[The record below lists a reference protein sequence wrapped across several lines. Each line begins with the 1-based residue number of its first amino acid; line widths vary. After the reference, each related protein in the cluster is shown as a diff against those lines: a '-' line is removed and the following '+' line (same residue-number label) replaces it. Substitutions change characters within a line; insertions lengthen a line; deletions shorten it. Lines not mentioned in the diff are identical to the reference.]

1 MEAVTEN
8 YQLKWHS
15 FTTHLHT
22 SIANFFDNDS
32 MADVVLFTMDGHQIS
47 AHRFVLSTCS
57 QYFHKVLKFQYKLTT
72 TLPIAIVLPP
82 EISYKTL
89 KVLTQYM
96 YTGETT
102 VSKDIL
108 ESVLRGGDLLKIQGL
123 WRPREET
130 YHDKKLVKVHQKL
143 EQARQHHVKAP
154 EAPEGKTG
162 DTRDE
167 RKLEQKSGVVKD
179 PLPPVVSEKTVVP
192 APSDEAKSDAY
203 RKDRETRDVASDNLQ
218 QYLVIKEE
226 PLEWTEVNDSEMV
239 LVEENMFSAEMT
251 IKPEVVIEDR
261 SSDRTED
268 DMYSPL
274 TCELCSETFRLPAD
288 WVRHIQSHTDMMPAK
303 RQRRGRSSSVSIT
316 YRQFFLNLIDNVANL
331 VVMTF

>member
-1 MEAVTEN
+1 MEVVTEN

-32 MADVVLFTMDGHQIS
+32 MADVVLFTMDGHQIL

-82 EISYKTL
+82 EINYKTL

-130 YHDKKLVKVHQKL
+130 YQDKKLVKVHQKL
-143 EQARQHHVKAP
+143 EQAQQHHVKTS
-154 EAPEGKTG
+154 EASDGKTE

-167 RKLEQKSGVVKD
+167 KKPEHKSSVVKCTSKD
-179 PLPPVVSEKTVVP
+179 PLPLVINEKTVTP
-192 APSDEAKSDAY
+192 APSDTIKSSVY
-203 RKDRETRDVASDNLQ
+203 QKDHKTQDVTSDNLQ

-251 IKPEVVIEDR
+251 IKPEVVIEDQPN
-261 SSDRTED
+261 DQAE

-303 RQRRGRSSSVSIT
+303 RQRRGRSSSVSETRFIK
-316 YRQFFLNLIDNVANL
+316 
-331 VVMTF
+331 